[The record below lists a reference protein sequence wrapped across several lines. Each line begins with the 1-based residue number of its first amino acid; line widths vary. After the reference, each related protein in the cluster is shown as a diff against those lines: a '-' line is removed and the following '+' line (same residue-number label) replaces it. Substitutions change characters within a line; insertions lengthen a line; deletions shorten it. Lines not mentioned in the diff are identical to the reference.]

1 MEQFQIQQ
9 RALNRY
15 EWFVAGVAPTLAEAF
30 EAAEAMVQYS
40 MKCADKGWIELRVV
54 EPSMRSYIRD

>member
-15 EWFVAGVAPTLAEAF
+15 EWFVAGVAPTLHEAF

-54 EPSMRSYIRD
+54 EPTMRSYIRD